1 VRKCMMENAYGIG
14 ITNRFS
20 SFLRR
25 ASSDSEEDPEEVL
38 KAGEIGAKPKIK
50 SAEKENRTEKVD
62 SVPSQSTFF
71 PEL

>member
-1 VRKCMMENAYGIG
+1 MENAYGIG

-25 ASSDSEEDPEEVL
+25 ASSDSEDEGEEVVP
-38 KAGEIGAKPKIK
+38 KSAEIGTAAAKPKVK

-62 SVPSQSTFF
+62 TAPSQSKSI
-71 PEL
+71 